1 MHFPM
6 YTVPLHAVLQM
17 VEVEPHEELKAKGLV
32 IEFDKNLGNAAF
44 VSHQWLGRDNPD
56 PQFEQ
61 FRVLQQ
67 ALRHVMHNLD
77 LVPLDAYT
85 ETIVPQAK
93 PLHTSVLRA
102 KLLWI
107 WYDYFSCPQLEAA
120 LSQGKHSCSLLRA
133 IDSIPAYV
141 AECSFFFA
149 LCPIIESQD
158 GSKLRTASSWSQRG
172 WCRLERVC
180 RELCQDSSWIMV
192 KGPTQ
197 MELIVSSPAI
207 SGGAIGE
214 GEFTVQDDRQKLAPV
229 LVGALTQ
236 KLLSLL
242 RCQDVVGYRIF
253 LNQQKSYLRGL
264 EVQELCELVPGLE
277 NSDYHCSVTT
287 FFHQNGFAHVRETDR
302 GGWSPLHYA
311 ALRGDPALLR
321 GLLGL
326 RANPNRTTRKDQP
339 LLGAPACTSPLAIS
353 LFHRHLEAS
362 KVLIEA
368 RAALA
373 NGFVSTP
380 LVAAAVANNLE
391 GIRLLCDAGCPL
403 QHRNLV
409 GHTAFEQ
416 ACCYNKLEALEELLA
431 QAARAGQTLNA
442 AAATRGLQLAMAD
455 RGGSVALVQRLVE
468 LRADVNDQSFGWWKD
483 SVILGIF
490 GTVKTLQYR
499 LGRVT
504 ALSTLAYHG
513 PGATPLILAML
524 TCQYE
529 GAAALVASGARL
541 DLRNARGMG
550 AADFASRDLP
560 DFLREAFDGMRGGCE
575 RVAAAAFGETFVAV

>member
-149 LCPIIESQD
+149 LCPIIETQD

-192 KGPTQ
+192 K
-197 MELIVSSPAI
+197 
-207 SGGAIGE
+207 
-214 GEFTVQDDRQKLAPV
+214 
-229 LVGALTQ
+229 
-236 KLLSLL
+236 
-242 RCQDVVGYRIF
+242 
-253 LNQQKSYLRGL
+253 
-264 EVQELCELVPGLE
+264 
-277 NSDYHCSVTT
+277 
-287 FFHQNGFAHVRETDR
+287 
-302 GGWSPLHYA
+302 
-311 ALRGDPALLR
+311 
-321 GLLGL
+321 
-326 RANPNRTTRKDQP
+326 
-339 LLGAPACTSPLAIS
+339 
-353 LFHRHLEAS
+353 
-362 KVLIEA
+362 
-368 RAALA
+368 
-373 NGFVSTP
+373 
-380 LVAAAVANNLE
+380 
-391 GIRLLCDAGCPL
+391 
-403 QHRNLV
+403 
-409 GHTAFEQ
+409 
-416 ACCYNKLEALEELLA
+416 
-431 QAARAGQTLNA
+431 
-442 AAATRGLQLAMAD
+442 
-455 RGGSVALVQRLVE
+455 
-468 LRADVNDQSFGWWKD
+468 
-483 SVILGIF
+483 
-490 GTVKTLQYR
+490 
-499 LGRVT
+499 
-504 ALSTLAYHG
+504 
-513 PGATPLILAML
+513 
-524 TCQYE
+524 
-529 GAAALVASGARL
+529 
-541 DLRNARGMG
+541 
-550 AADFASRDLP
+550 
-560 DFLREAFDGMRGGCE
+560 
-575 RVAAAAFGETFVAV
+575 